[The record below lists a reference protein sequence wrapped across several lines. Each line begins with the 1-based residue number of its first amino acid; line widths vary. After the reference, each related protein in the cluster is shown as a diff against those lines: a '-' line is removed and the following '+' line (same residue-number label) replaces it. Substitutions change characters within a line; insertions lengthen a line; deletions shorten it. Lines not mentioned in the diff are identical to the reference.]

1 MITEKATKGYMI
13 KLYIVVI
20 FYQLANALILP
31 IVPYIANNLNASSLE
46 YGLVFTVYYVTQ
58 LISENAPFCSRLGS
72 FSFGKVSDMYGRKIA
87 LMVSLSGITF
97 CGMLFLSIT
106 CSYLLPAVHQEH
118 PPAHCASCLHRTV

>member
-46 YGLVFTVYYVTQ
+46 YGLVFTVYYVAQ
-58 LISENAPFCSRLGS
+58 LISEIVPFCLCLGS
-72 FSFGKVSDMYGRKIA
+72 FSFGKLSDMYGRKIA
-87 LMVSLSGITF
+87 LTVSLSGITF

-106 CSYLLPAVHQEH
+106 RSYLLPTVHEER
-118 PPAHCASCLHRTV
+118 PSVHCASCLHRTV